1 MALSCI
7 VSEIPNV
14 KQWGALDI
22 CVRCHSR
29 SLKLATI
36 AINWLKI
43 KCDFLLAFHR
53 WCLSSNKRLIYEL
66 PDVCTTK
73 LYIPKRQK
81 TTVTIRLSSISPRCN
96 DFSSN
101 ICIISPFLPTPD
113 RFEVR
118 SHRKGFS

>member
-14 KQWGALDI
+14 KQWGALDM

-29 SLKLATI
+29 SMKLATI

-53 WCLSSNKRLIYEL
+53 N
-66 PDVCTTK
+66 
-73 LYIPKRQK
+73 
-81 TTVTIRLSSISPRCN
+81 N
-96 DFSSN
+96 
-101 ICIISPFLPTPD
+101 TPI
-113 RFEVR
+113 FYQSEMQR
-118 SHRKGFS
+118 S